1 MITTVTLSPCIDKT
15 SVVETFDPDK
25 MNRVIT
31 SRLDAGGKGVNVSLA
46 LSALELPSRAIGL
59 NFDLG
64 DRIENTL
71 RDAGVSVDFI
81 RCSGRIRTNMKIYV
95 QDTKRTIEINEQ
107 NPEVTPRIV
116 RRIIEQCRRVA
127 CDRMN
132 DIFVLAGSIPPGMPA
147 DIYAQ
152 LIAEIRQ
159 ENQRAKIILDA
170 VGEPLLKGLQAS
182 PYMIKPN
189 AEELERSFGVEL
201 SSDDDIAALCRDI
214 ISEYGV
220 SIVLVSKGADGAIA
234 VTKTEVVTMPA
245 IRIAAKSAQGAGDA
259 MVAGACFA
267 ISRGLSVGD
276 IIRCGTCAAAGAVER
291 EGTAFCGRER
301 FEELISKCGNAGM

>member
-127 CDRMN
+127 GDRMN

-152 LIAEIRQ
+152 LITEIRQ